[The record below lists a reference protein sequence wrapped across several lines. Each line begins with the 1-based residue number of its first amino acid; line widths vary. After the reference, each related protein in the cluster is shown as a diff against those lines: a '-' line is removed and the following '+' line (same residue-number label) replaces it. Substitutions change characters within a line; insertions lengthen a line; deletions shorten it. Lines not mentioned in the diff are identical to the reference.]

1 MSYNSHLLLEALFIP
16 FPKID
21 FLVKGVPREDFTY
34 GRLSS
39 FHQITYPKEKQS
51 TQDPAF
57 LLDTIQY
64 RKF

>member
-1 MSYNSHLLLEALFIP
+1 MP